1 MKTLFNQEIT
11 DELFDHL
18 MCEQAKGKEIKIVD
32 GKIVAVEKVL
42 TQEELEAKKQEEYEN
57 SIVSLIRKKYT
68 LNQELAILRQRDSKP
83 TEFAEYNAYV
93 EQCKQEVKNN
103 LTINL

>member
-42 TQEELEAKKQEEYEN
+42 TQEELDAINQQRYEDA
-57 SIVSLIRKKYT
+57 IVQLIRKRYSI
-68 LNQELAILRQRDSKP
+68 NQELAILRQRESKP

-103 LTINL
+103 LT